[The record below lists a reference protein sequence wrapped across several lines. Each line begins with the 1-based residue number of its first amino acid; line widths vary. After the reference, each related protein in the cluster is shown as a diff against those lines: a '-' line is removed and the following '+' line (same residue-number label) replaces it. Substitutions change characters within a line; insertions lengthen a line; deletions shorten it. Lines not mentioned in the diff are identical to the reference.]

1 MATKISQLHSKAIN
15 KLIKIFGK
23 NIRVTYK
30 DNSRYILPCSI
41 SDIDIELNKYN
52 EYVGKDARAF
62 HILIKDI
69 KENKAPL
76 KDFLYVEY
84 DGKKYQVQ
92 TVEKNGLFD
101 NKIILN
107 CLIYKLEVNNG

>member
-1 MATKISQLHSKAIN
+1 MATKISQLHSNAMN
-15 KLIKIFGK
+15 KLIKIFNK
-23 NIRVTYK
+23 KIRITYK

-41 SDIDIELNKYN
+41 SDIDTELNKYN
-52 EYVGKDARAF
+52 EYVGKDARSF

-69 KENKAPL
+69 KDNKAQL

-84 DGKKYQVQ
+84 EGKKYQVQ

-101 NKIILN
+101 DKIILN